1 MSHLMQQTS
10 LDAYD
15 SIQSALPRMEGKLF
29 GYVTAS
35 GDAGRTSHEIVAES
49 GIGIQTVSGVLRR
62 ITLKGLIEDSGE
74 RRPSPS
80 GRKSIVWKKKSQ

>member
-15 SIQSALPRMEGKLF
+15 SIQSSLPRMASKLF
-29 GYVTAS
+29 GYIEAA

-49 GIGIQTVSGVLRR
+49 GVGIQTVSGVLRG

-74 RRPSPS
+74 RRPAPS
-80 GRKSIVWKKKSQ
+80 GRKCIVWKKAA